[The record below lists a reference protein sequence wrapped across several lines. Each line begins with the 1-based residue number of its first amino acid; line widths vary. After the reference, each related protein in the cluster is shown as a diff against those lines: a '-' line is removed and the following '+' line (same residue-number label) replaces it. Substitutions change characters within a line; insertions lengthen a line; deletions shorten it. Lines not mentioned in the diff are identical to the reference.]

1 MDALIRPWRPDRDS
15 PTLRAAIAASHSDS
29 DLARQL
35 AGHGTDDASLAR
47 LFSNEYGVPA
57 SSHAPFAIVLEGRA
71 VGNVGISAMEDTH
84 LSGWCHYWLL
94 PAARGL
100 GLASRALVAAA
111 NWAFEERGLQR
122 LELGHRTNNPASCGV
137 ASRAGFRA
145 EGIERG
151 KLLYGG
157 VRYDV
162 ELHAR
167 LFTDPTPELA
177 PLRRKG

>member
-1 MDALIRPWRPDRDS
+1 MDALIRPWNADKDAPS
-15 PTLRAAIAASHSDS
+15 LRAAITCDDP
-29 DLARQL
+29 DLARQM
-35 AGHGTDDASLAR
+35 AGHGPDDASLVK
-47 LFSNEYGVPA
+47 LFANEYGTPNA
-57 SSHAPFAIVLEGRA
+57 SHAPFAIVLGGKA

-100 GLASRALVAAA
+100 GLASRALAAA
-111 NWAFEERGLQR
+111 ADWAFAERGLQR

-137 ASRAGFRA
+137 ATRAGFQA
-145 EGIERG
+145 EGVERG
-151 KLLYGG
+151 KLLYDGA
-157 VRYDV
+157 RYDV

-167 LFTDPTPELA
+167 LHTDPTPELA